1 MVLLIGLGLF
11 LLCTIGKAIA
21 QDWVTGQQNLQWCSS
36 QIADAIY
43 AGSSTIAGSIEQSAQ
58 YITED
63 ERELIEKYKDKEI
76 KTYTDSHGRRMRTRV
91 VYNEHGIPIAEERIV
106 IEE

>member
-21 QDWVTGQQNLQWCSS
+21 QDWVTGQRNLQWCSS

-43 AGSSTIAGSIEQSAQ
+43 SGSNRIAGSIEQSAQ

-76 KTYTDSHGRRMRTRV
+76 KTYTDQHGRRMRTRII
-91 VYNEHGIPIAEERIV
+91 YNERGIPIAEERIV

>member
-1 MVLLIGLGLF
+1 MVILIGLGVF

-21 QDWVTGQQNLQWCSS
+21 QDWITSEQNKQWCSS

-43 AGSSTIAGSIEQSAQ
+43 SGSSHIAGSIENTAQ
-58 YITED
+58 FISD
-63 ERELIEKYKDKEI
+63 EEKELIEKYKDKQIEN
-76 KTYTDSHGRRMRTRV
+76 YTDSHGRQIRTRII
-91 VYNEHGIPIAEERIV
+91 YNERGIPIAEEKLV

>member
-1 MVLLIGLGLF
+1 MVLLIGLGIF

-43 AGSSTIAGSIEQSAQ
+43 SGSNCIADSIEQSAR
-58 YITED
+58 YFTED
-63 ERELIEKYKDKEI
+63 ERELIEKYKDKQIE
-76 KTYTDSHGRRMRTRV
+76 TYTDSHGRKMRTRI

>member
-1 MVLLIGLGLF
+1 MILLIGLGLF

-36 QIADAIY
+36 QIADAVY
-43 AGSSTIAGSIEQSAQ
+43 GGSERIAGSVESSIQ
-58 YITED
+58 YMTKE
-63 ERELIEKYKDKEI
+63 EKELIEQYKDKQVEN
-76 KTYTDSHGRRMRTRV
+76 YTDSHGRQIRTRII
-91 VYNEHGIPIAEERIV
+91 YNERGIPIAEEKLV

>member
-1 MVLLIGLGLF
+1 MILLIGIGLF

-43 AGSSTIAGSIEQSAQ
+43 SGSGRIAGSIENSALFLS
-58 YITED
+58 E
-63 ERELIEKYKDKEI
+63 EEKALIEKYKGKEI
-76 KTYTDSHGRRMRTRV
+76 ETYTDKHGRRMRTRII
-91 VYNEHGIPIAEERIV
+91 YNERGVPIAEERIE
-106 IEE
+106 ITD